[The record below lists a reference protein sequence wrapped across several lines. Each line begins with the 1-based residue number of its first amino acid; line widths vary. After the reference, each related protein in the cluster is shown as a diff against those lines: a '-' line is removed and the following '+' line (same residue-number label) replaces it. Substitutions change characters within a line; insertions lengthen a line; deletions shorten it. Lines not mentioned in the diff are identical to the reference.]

1 MSRSACFTT
10 TDRGILNGCPA
21 YKGLYIAGHNQIV
34 ALATKELRDNTNFTT
49 IHSNESVKSYWFSTP
64 HAQRNAMEPAIK
76 NIADTPDL
84 VIMDEHNKAIT
95 IIEIGCSYDAYM
107 DTCYA
112 SKLLKYQP
120 LNNVFNNYG
129 YSCKVIALLFG
140 SLGHVHKMC
149 V

>member
-84 VIMDEHNKAIT
+84 VIMDEHNKVIT
-95 IIEIGCSYDAYM
+95 II
-107 DTCYA
+107 
-112 SKLLKYQP
+112 
-120 LNNVFNNYG
+120 
-129 YSCKVIALLFG
+129 
-140 SLGHVHKMC
+140 
-149 V
+149 